1 MNCRTLAVR
10 CAAGKIDLKLPMVV
24 RLQGTNVAE
33 GRKMLQESGLTFTV
47 AEGLYEAAEKAV
59 GLIR

>member
-1 MNCRTLAVR
+1 
-10 CAAGKIDLKLPMVV
+10 MVV
-24 RLQGTNVAE
+24 RLQGTNVTE
-33 GRKMLQESGLTFTV
+33 GRKMLKESGLKFTV